1 MFNPAT
7 SGNHKGADWPMGFFP
22 CMKKS
27 DPFTPG
33 GLRKAAMTPEIQQLE
48 AQEKPKI
55 PQEQAAGFQKL
66 AYQSIQV

>member
-1 MFNPAT
+1 
-7 SGNHKGADWPMGFFP
+7 
-22 CMKKS
+22 MKNQIRLHR
-27 DPFTPG
+27 G
-33 GLRKAAMTPEIQQLE
+33 GLRKAAMTPEIHQLE

>member
-1 MFNPAT
+1 LTHGILPLYE
-7 SGNHKGADWPMGFFP
+7 
-22 CMKKS
+22 KS

>member
-1 MFNPAT
+1 LYE
-7 SGNHKGADWPMGFFP
+7 KL
-22 CMKKS
+22 

-55 PQEQAAGFQKL
+55 PQEQAAEFEQL